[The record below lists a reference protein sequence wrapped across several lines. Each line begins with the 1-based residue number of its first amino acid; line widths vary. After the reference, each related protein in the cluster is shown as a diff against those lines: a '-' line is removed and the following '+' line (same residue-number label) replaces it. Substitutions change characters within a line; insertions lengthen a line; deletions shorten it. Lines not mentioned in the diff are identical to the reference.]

1 MCKCRCYSCS
11 KLCVGA
17 GAIPAVNY
25 VQVRVLFLQWIPWFL
40 RMSRPGEK
48 ITLKSILIQ
57 NKMKEI
63 DTKVNNRV
71 EIVN

>member
-1 MCKCRCYSCS
+1 M
-11 KLCVGA
+11 
-17 GAIPAVNY
+17 

-63 DTKVNNRV
+63 DTKVH
-71 EIVN
+71 

>member
-1 MCKCRCYSCS
+1 
-11 KLCVGA
+11 
-17 GAIPAVNY
+17 
-25 VQVRVLFLQWIPWFL
+25 VLFLQWIPWVL

-63 DTKVNNRV
+63 DTKV
-71 EIVN
+71 EIDMVDTPYDECPVK

>member
-1 MCKCRCYSCS
+1 M
-11 KLCVGA
+11 
-17 GAIPAVNY
+17 

-63 DTKVNNRV
+63 DTKVEGTQKSVSVKEKKFLGHFFMLER
-71 EIVN
+71 ES